1 MAVTIEEAMR
11 ARHMV
16 RRYTGEPLSEE
27 HVRLLE
33 ERIEANNREHG
44 LGIRLVR
51 GDAKAV
57 SGVMRLTVAKNVR
70 DYFLMAGADED
81 GLDERLGYAGADL
94 MLFAQT
100 LGLNT
105 WWVGGTFNR
114 SDVASRAGADR
125 PVGIVAVGHG
135 ATQGKPHK
143 TKEAGQVSS
152 YEGQAPAWFERGVEA
167 ALLAPTALAK
177 QAFFLRGRGDEVS
190 IECDNGIFSGADT
203 GLVKYHF
210 ELGAGRG
217 SFRWA

>member
-1 MAVTIEEAMR
+1 MAMTMEEAMR

-105 WWVGGTFNR
+105 
-114 SDVASRAGADR
+114 
-125 PVGIVAVGHG
+125 
-135 ATQGKPHK
+135 
-143 TKEAGQVSS
+143 
-152 YEGQAPAWFERGVEA
+152 
-167 ALLAPTALAK
+167 
-177 QAFFLRGRGDEVS
+177 
-190 IECDNGIFSGADT
+190 
-203 GLVKYHF
+203 
-210 ELGAGRG
+210 
-217 SFRWA
+217 

>member
-1 MAVTIEEAMR
+1 MDMKEAMR

-27 HVRLLE
+27 HARLLE
-33 ERIEANNREHG
+33 GRVEANNREHG
-44 LGIRLVR
+44 LGIRLVQ
-51 GDAKAV
+51 GDARAV
-57 SGVMRLTVAKNVR
+57 SGVMRLTVAKNVK
-70 DYFLMAGADED
+70 DYFLMAGPDASD
-81 GLDERLGYAGADL
+81 LDERLGYAGADL

-114 SDVASRAGADR
+114 SDAASRAGTDR

-143 TKEAGQVSS
+143 TKTPEQVAS
-152 YEGQAPAWFERGVEA
+152 YEGVAPAWFSRGVEA

-190 IECDNGIFSGADT
+190 VECDNGIFTGVDT

-210 ELGAGRG
+210 ELGAGTG